1 MTYIYCILDYPNL
14 IWRLMMY
21 ILYSRLPQPE
31 MATNDIYIL
40 YSRLPQPDMA
50 TNDVYDYML
59 KCWEYNPQE
68 R

>member
-1 MTYIYCILDYPNL
+1 
-14 IWRLMMY
+14 MMY